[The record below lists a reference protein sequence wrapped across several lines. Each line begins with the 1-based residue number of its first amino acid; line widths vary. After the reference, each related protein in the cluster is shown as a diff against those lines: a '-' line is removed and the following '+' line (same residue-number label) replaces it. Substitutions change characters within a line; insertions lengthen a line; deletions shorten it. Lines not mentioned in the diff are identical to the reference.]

1 MALKPWH
8 TVVNPRP
15 DLCEGKPTDASEFA
29 VHLDQ
34 VRAEAAPDDYQK
46 PDRFFERTYLTRNLT
61 ELATEVI
68 RRLRGETTAANAV
81 FNLSTQ
87 FGGGKTH
94 ALTLLYHLAEHGTA
108 ADRWLGVNKLL
119 QSAQVATTPKAKTA
133 VFVGQRFDPRGG
145 DDGTPFRRTPW
156 GEVAWQLAGLSG
168 FTLMEPFDRNG
179 EAPGGDTIAKLFAL
193 VNQPILILMDEL
205 INYISR
211 NRKSGL
217 GGQLYHFLQNLS
229 EEARSHKGIVLAV
242 SLPASELEMT
252 PEDQSDYA
260 RFNKLLDRVGRSLVL
275 SAESETTEI
284 IRRRLFQWNTQDIAQ
299 GGTIMVSKEARETC
313 KAYSQWLLSHR
324 SQFPG
329 WFPVDTAQS
338 LFEASYPFHPTV
350 LSVFERKWQTLP
362 NFQQTRGILQLL
374 ALWISHAYTAAY
386 RKLHSDPLIT
396 LGTAP
401 LEDPIFRTALLK
413 QLGETRLEGA
423 ITTDICGKQE
433 SHAIRLDNAAVDAIK
448 RSRLHRKIAT
458 AIFFESNGGQSQS
471 IATAA
476 EIRLDVADPNL
487 DIANVATVI
496 ETISSSFYY
505 LEDNKDKYRF
515 SLTPNL
521 NKLLADRRANVQ
533 AVRITECVKAAVQD
547 PKVFPPVQ
555 GITPIPFPEK
565 TTDIPNR
572 PVLAFAVLS
581 PDHAMQD
588 SSTYNLMESM
598 LRQCGNSDRTFKS
611 GILFAIAD
619 SDIQLREEARKLLA
633 WEDIRDEESERLDD
647 NQRRQLDENIAKAKR
662 DLREAAWRAYKYV
675 ALLGKDNTLRT
686 IDLGLVTSSADQS
699 MTSFILRR
707 LRADDEVQDRI
718 NARFL
723 VRNWTPAFQEWSTK
737 SVRDAFFASPQFPR
751 LLDPEVL
758 KQTIAEGVSN
768 GTIAYVTKAAGDS
781 YQNFEFEKPFAADRV
796 DFSDDTFII
805 TAETAQAYQQRIAD
819 PPRLARL
826 IISPQHAQL
835 EPGMKQAFTAKGLDQ
850 YGNELA
856 ISTPE
861 WNATGG
867 SIASDGVVQAGAD
880 VGNFTVTATIDSINA
895 IATFSIIATTV
906 KDGEGSYST
915 GTTTDTSGDRTD
927 TPSLAVSTHLNWSG
941 EIPTQK
947 WMNFYSRVLS
957 RFAADPGLT
966 LTIKV
971 EFSANGEVSEQKLQE
986 TKVALQELG
995 LDDNVQIQ

>member
-34 VRAEAAPDDYQK
+34 VRAEAAPDDYQQ

-68 RRLRGETTAANAV
+68 RRLSGETTAANAV

-94 ALTLLYHLAEHGTA
+94 ALTLLYHLAEHGAA
-108 ADRWLGVNKLL
+108 ADRWLGVSKLL
-119 QSAQVATTPKAKTA
+119 QSAQVATIPKAKTA

-145 DDGTPFRRTPW
+145 EDGTPFRQTPW
-156 GEVAWQLAGLSG
+156 SEVAWQLAGLPG
-168 FTLMEPFDRNG
+168 FTLMEPFDRKG

-229 EEARSHKGIVLAV
+229 EEARSHKGVVLAV

-284 IRRRLFQWNTQDIAQ
+284 IRRRLFQWNAQDIAQ

-313 KAYSQWLLSHR
+313 KAYAQWLLTHR
-324 SQFPG
+324 LKLPG

-338 LFEASYPFHPTV
+338 LFESSYPFHPTV

-374 ALWISHAYTAAY
+374 ALWISHAYTAGY
-386 RKLHSDPLIT
+386 RKLHPDPLIT

-401 LEDPIFRTALLK
+401 LEDPTFRTALLK

-433 SHAIRLDNAAVDAIK
+433 SHAIRLDNAAVEAIK
-448 RSRLHRKIAT
+448 KSRLHRKIAT

-471 IATAA
+471 VAIAP
-476 EIRLDVADPNL
+476 EIRLAVAVPNL
-487 DIANVATVI
+487 DDGHIDTVI
-496 ETISSSFYY
+496 EAISSSFYY
-505 LEDNKDKYRF
+505 LENDKSKYRF

-533 AVRITECVKAAVQD
+533 AVRITDCVNAATE
-547 PKVFPPVQ
+547 KVFPALQ
-555 GITPIPFPEK
+555 GITPIYFPEK

-581 PDHAMQD
+581 PDHALQD
-588 SSTYNLMESM
+588 SNTHTLLESM
-598 LRQCGNSDRTFKS
+598 LRQYGNSDRTFKS

-619 SDIQLREEARKLLA
+619 SDTQLREEARKLLA
-633 WEDIRDEESERLDD
+633 WEDIRDEEFERLDD
-647 NQRRQLDENIAKAKR
+647 SQRRQLDENIAKAKR
-662 DLREAAWRAYKYV
+662 DLREAAWRTYKYV

-751 LLDPEVL
+751 LLDSEIL

-768 GTIAYVTKAAGDS
+768 GTIAYVTKGTGDS
-781 YQNFEFEKPFAADRV
+781 YQEFEFETSFAANQV
-796 DFSDDTFII
+796 EFSDDAFII
-805 TAETAQAYQQRIAD
+805 TAETAQAYKQRIAD
-819 PPRLARL
+819 PPRLAQL
-826 IISPQHAQL
+826 MISPQQAQL
-835 EPGMKQAFTAKGLDQ
+835 EPGMKQAFIAKGLDQ

-856 ISTPE
+856 VSAPE

-867 SIASDGVVQAGAD
+867 SIASDGVLQAGAD

-895 IATFSIIATTV
+895 ISTFSVIATAV
-906 KDGEGSYST
+906 KNGEGSY
-915 GTTTDTSGDRTD
+915 GKRANTDTSGDSKD
-927 TPSLAVSTHLNWSG
+927 TPSSSVPTHLSWSG

-957 RFAADPGLT
+957 RFAADPGLSLT
-966 LTIKV
+966 LKV
-971 EFSANGEVSEQKLQE
+971 EFSADGEVSEQKLQE

-995 LDDNVQIQ
+995 LDDDVQIQ